1 MFGWDFHHSKADRI
15 KLFLFILAVFLLV
28 GFTFSFVFRS
38 MNGSGEEVKEATP
51 IAEGTPNANAVTSSV
66 SSPQERE
73 DVNQYDQTEHFS
85 EEELE
90 KTKKLAVE
98 FVKAYH
104 SYSVDEPMKY
114 LETAK
119 PFMTQPL
126 YEDMER
132 TPRREPLNRSY
143 LTVKETNVTQ
153 VVNPSSMVV
162 RWNVMVKGTAQ
173 SVDGKRSDTE
183 DWYLVGVREVNGEWK
198 VEDVRVNV
206 PN

>member
-28 GFTFSFVFRS
+28 GFTSSYVFRS

-51 IAEGTPNANAVTSSV
+51 IEEGTPNANAVTSSV
-66 SSPQERE
+66 SSPQATE

-85 EEELE
+85 EEELD

-98 FVKAYH
+98 FVKAFH

-114 LETAK
+114 LETAQS
-119 PFMTQPL
+119 FMTNFL

-162 RWNVMVKGTAQ
+162 RWNVMVKGTSK
-173 SVDGKRSDTE
+173 SVDGEESDTE